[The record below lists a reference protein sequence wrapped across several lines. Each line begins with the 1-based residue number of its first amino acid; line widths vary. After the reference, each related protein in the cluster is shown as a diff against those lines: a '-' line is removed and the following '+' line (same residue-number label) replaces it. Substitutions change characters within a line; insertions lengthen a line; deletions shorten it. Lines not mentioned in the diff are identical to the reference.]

1 MLKDLGVDI
10 SKNAQIDKAVL
21 EVRID
26 ASAGRGIAARR
37 GAGRIR
43 HTATPTFWVQKLTQ
57 DGKVKIMTIFGE
69 PNPADLRT
77 KHLDGGSIL
86 RALEKY
92 HCYVRE
98 GMSGLTFQAEE
109 QEISRQ
115 HSEVFTLDTGGLHT
129 QSETDLEFGHH

>member
-10 SKNAQIDKAVL
+10 SKNTQIDKAVL

-57 DGKVKIMTIFGE
+57 DGKVKNHANFWRAEPSRSPNQTSSRVIDSKSIGE
-69 PNPADLRT
+69 VSLLR
-77 KHLDGGSIL
+77 S
-86 RALEKY
+86 
-92 HCYVRE
+92 
-98 GMSGLTFQAEE
+98 
-109 QEISRQ
+109 
-115 HSEVFTLDTGGLHT
+115 
-129 QSETDLEFGHH
+129 